1 MSSTILAGAHALV
14 TGAGSGIGHAVA
26 LRLAAAG
33 ARVSVA
39 GRQRAPLEA
48 LRAELGAQAGACCT
62 MDVTDADAVTKGC
75 EALVAEAGAVQ
86 IIVHSAGQAA
96 SAPYARTDATLFQSL
111 FAVNVLG
118 VHQVTQAL
126 LPAMRAAGAGRIVA
140 IASTA
145 GLTGYRYVSAYA
157 TSKHAVIGLVRS
169 LAVELART
177 GITVNA
183 VCPGFTDTP
192 LLDEAVANIVQT
204 TGRTAEEARV
214 ELARGNPTG
223 RLVAPHEVAD
233 AVAWLC
239 GPDASAVTGQ
249 AIVVA
254 GGEVLAG

>member
-1 MSSTILAGAHALV
+1 MSAAILAGAHALV
-14 TGAGSGIGHAVA
+14 TGAGSGIGRAVA

-48 LRAELGAQAGACCT
+48 LLAELDTQAGACCP
-62 MDVTDADAVTKGC
+62 MDVTDADAVAKGC

-118 VHQVTQAL
+118 VHHVTQAL
-126 LPAMRAAGAGRIVA
+126 LPGMRAAGAGRIVT

-192 LLDEAVANIVQT
+192 LLDDAVANIVQT